1 MKGDIVIIKED
12 DVRRNQWPMARIEEV
27 YTDDEGMARLVKIRT
42 SATGEQKKGSLL
54 IRPITK
60 LVLLLEGEDPA
71 DSSEWEE

>member
-27 YTDDEGMARLVKIRT
+27 FTDDEGMVRSVKIRT

-60 LVLLLEGEDPA
+60 LVLLLEVEDPP
-71 DSSEWEE
+71 DSSEGGE